1 MLFSLIN
8 EGCDKEEDLG
18 GTMQSIADGVLL
30 LHVADQIIV
39 KSSFVVIRPVTTGR
53 DRLLKSR

>member
-1 MLFSLIN
+1 MFFSLIN

-18 GTMQSIADGVLL
+18 AMQSIADGVLL
-30 LHVADQIIV
+30 LHTADQIIV
-39 KSSFVVIRPVTTGR
+39 QSSFVVIRPVTAGR